1 VAIFVTKTG
10 FLPSGFFEIAGK
22 WQYLS
27 QKPGFYLCLGWW
39 DLLDGAGGSDT
50 ASYLDVT
57 KVIADRDRQ

>member
-1 VAIFVTKTG
+1 VLRDVNNTQH
-10 FLPSGFFEIAGK
+10 L

-57 KVIADRDRQ
+57 KVIADRDRQRSAIATFGR

>member
-1 VAIFVTKTG
+1 VAIFVTKTR
-10 FLPSGFFEIAGK
+10 FLPSGFLRLQVSGNICHKNPFLPLFGM
-22 WQYLS
+22 
-27 QKPGFYLCLGWW
+27 G